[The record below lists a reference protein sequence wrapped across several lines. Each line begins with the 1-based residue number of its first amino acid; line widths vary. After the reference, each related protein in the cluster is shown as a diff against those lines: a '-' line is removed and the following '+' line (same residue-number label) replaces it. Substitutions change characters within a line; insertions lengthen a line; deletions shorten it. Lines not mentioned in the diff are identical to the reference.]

1 MATEDHDFE
10 EINHFKTQNHIYSID
25 GKSGG
30 AVGRI
35 KVEKN
40 NFIEEFKKE
49 FKYNDFG
56 KELIDWMKEAYA
68 EGNTLAE
75 ATKMLVNKLFADRG
89 LLLIDGDDPRLK
101 EQMKEIFADE
111 LKNNSLKKE
120 THQSVENL
128 TKEYGKVQVNPREIN
143 LFYLTETRDR
153 IEFDGEKYNV
163 LDREISFTEEEI
175 LAELEN
181 YPEKF
186 SPNAVMRPVYQ
197 EKILPNIAYIGG
209 NAEVMYWLELKEY
222 FRHVEVPFPIL
233 IPRNSMLF
241 LTEKTANKIQK
252 MGLGIDEFFMDYA
265 EIIKEKLLFESELLE
280 ILTEK
285 EEELKKSFG
294 LLKEKSSL
302 TDKTFRNL
310 VEAEETRQLKS
321 YNRMKK
327 RLLRAE
333 KIKQYEKYMQLRQ
346 LYLDVHPNAVWQ
358 ERVLNFSVFYAQKGK
373 GWIEECYQKMD
384 VENSVLIISCI

>member
-1 MATEDHDFE
+1 M
-10 EINHFKTQNHIYSID
+10 
-25 GKSGG
+25 
-30 AVGRI
+30 
-35 KVEKN
+35 
-40 NFIEEFKKE
+40 
-49 FKYNDFG
+49 
-56 KELIDWMKEAYA
+56 
-68 EGNTLAE
+68 
-75 ATKMLVNKLFADRG
+75 
-89 LLLIDGDDPRLK
+89 IDGDDRGLK

-128 TKEYGKVQVNPREIN
+128 TKKYGKVQVNPREIN
-143 LFYLTETRDR
+143 LFYLSETRDR

-163 LDREISFTEEEI
+163 LDRDISFTEEEI

-252 MGLGIDEFFMDYA
+252 MGLGIEEFFMDYA

-280 ILTEK
+280 LLTEK

-294 LLKEKSSL
+294 LLKEKSAL

-358 ERVLNFSVFYAQKGK
+358 ERVLNFSVFYAQKGR